1 MTERA
6 SILQAGRGWGGVI
19 CGPKRPM
26 WLEHTQLE
34 SMVPD
39 EAEETGCNS
48 ARDFFFSFDFYN
60 FTFLFF
66 FLIFY

>member
-1 MTERA
+1 MAVRNKDELELAKLRN
-6 SILQAGRGWGGVI
+6 GRENKYSTSWEGLGWSI

-26 WLEHTQLE
+26 WLERTQLE

-48 ARDFFFSFDFYN
+48 ARDFFFF
-60 FTFLFF
+60 
-66 FLIFY
+66 